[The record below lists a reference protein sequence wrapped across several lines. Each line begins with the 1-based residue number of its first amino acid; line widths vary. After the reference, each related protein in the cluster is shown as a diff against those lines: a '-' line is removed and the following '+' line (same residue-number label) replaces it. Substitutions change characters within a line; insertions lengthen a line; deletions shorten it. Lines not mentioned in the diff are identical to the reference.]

1 MKKYLITA
9 AVFLTGT
16 ALANAA
22 TVLTTTFGNAAQ
34 SNATRVTL
42 TNTWANSLDEEV
54 LALLDPVT
62 ASVSSFS
69 ALNSSGGAISTPYL
83 TSGTAGGLASFFSP
97 NANVGNGETWTTAF
111 TYSGG
116 ISGITSL
123 DSVTLNVGLYTSGGA
138 WQSATVTRLFDFTL
152 TLKNG
157 ANTLG
162 TFSRSNASI
171 TGTGNNTNETV
182 MLTSEAPILLSSLQ
196 SNDSLVAELAVSRSQ
211 GQTLGC
217 YIGLNSIAYS
227 GSVIPEPSTF
237 GLLAGLGALAL
248 AGTRR
253 RRRAH

>member
-16 ALANAA
+16 ALANAE

-34 SNATRVTL
+34 TTATAVTL

-62 ASVSSFS
+62 GTVTS
-69 ALNSSGGAISTPYL
+69 LTNSTGTTVTLKTDGA
-83 TSGTAGGLASFFSP
+83 AGGSAAFFSP
-97 NANVGNGETWTTAF
+97 NTNVGEGNPWTATF

-123 DSVTLNVGLYTSGGA
+123 DSVTLNVGLYTGQGG
-138 WQSATVTRLFDFTL
+138 WQSASVERSFDFTL

-162 TFSRSNASI
+162 TFSLSDASI
-171 TGTGNNTNETV
+171 TGNSTNTNATV
-182 MLTSEAPILLSSLQ
+182 TLTSEAPILLSSLQ

-211 GQTLGC
+211 GETDGC
-217 YIGLNSIAYS
+217 YVGLNSIAYS